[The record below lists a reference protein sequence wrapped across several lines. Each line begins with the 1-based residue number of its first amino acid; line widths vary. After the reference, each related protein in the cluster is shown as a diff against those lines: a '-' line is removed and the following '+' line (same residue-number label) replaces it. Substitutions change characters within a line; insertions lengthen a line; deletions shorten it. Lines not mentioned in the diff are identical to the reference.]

1 MLDAVRRFV
10 ELSRKNTER
19 LAGLVQRGVRQ
30 QISRLGV
37 ATKEDVS
44 ALRKRVRDLEGGG
57 ASPKRTAAKRTAAK
71 RTAAKRPARKKAAAK
86 KPAQRKTPRRGKRA

>member
-1 MLDAVRRFV
+1 MMHAVRRFV

-57 ASPKRTAAKRTAAK
+57 ASPKRTAAKR
-71 RTAAKRPARKKAAAK
+71 PARKKAASK
-86 KPAQRKTPRRGKRA
+86 KPAQKKTARRGKRA